1 MGKTQVLWDGKE
13 LVESNNKI
21 LEEEVSVYDNLLFF
35 INLIIE
41 QNISLSFITLKSI
54 MRPLILKVILNL
66 VFELCLDITLV
77 VFLEQI

>member
-1 MGKTQVLWDGKE
+1 MGKAQVLRDGEE

-21 LEEEVSVYDNLLFF
+21 LEEEVSVYDYFLFF

-41 QNISLSFITLKSI
+41 QNISLSFITLESI
-54 MRPLILKVILNL
+54 MRPLVLKVILNL

-77 VFLEQI
+77 VLLEQI